1 MKTFVILVSTAV
13 ALGAL
18 LAGIYFIPV
27 GWVLLIALAF
37 MGAFIIT
44 DQKTLALGVVLA
56 MFLFGAI
63 LPFKHN
69 IYHISQHVALQGRQV
84 IDLDTKTTYR
94 IVSDLFEQSK
104 PDANASKKI
113 ACQHAT
119 LFGRTLADHF
129 CYFIDGDK
137 IYELKVAK
145 E

>member
-18 LAGIYFIPV
+18 LAGIYFLPI

-44 DQKTLALGVVLA
+44 DQKTLALGVVIA

-69 IYHISQHVALQGRQV
+69 IYHVSHHVALKGNKV
-84 IDLDTKTTYR
+84 TDLDTKTTYR
-94 IVSDLFEQSK
+94 IASELFEQSK
-104 PDANASKKI
+104 PDTNASKYI

-129 CYFIDGDK
+129 CYFIDGER
-137 IYELKVAK
+137 IYELKK
-145 E
+145 EK